1 MSHST
6 QNRERAV
13 QLITRR
19 NMLQR
24 RIKQTQKQLA
34 ALEGEARQALEVS
47 LRTDQA
53 ALAEMIPTLE
63 ALQAD
68 FRQDEERI
76 RRKTQ
81 EAIRLKAEWQSRQ
94 FPNYLPGGSVPPNPG
109 QILGFLAILAA
120 MAAIVGGV
128 LLLLNK

>member
-1 MSHST
+1 MSHNAE
-6 QNRERAV
+6 NRERAV

-19 NMLQR
+19 SVLQR

-34 ALEGEARQALEVS
+34 ALKGEARQALEVS
-47 LRTDQA
+47 LRTDQV
-53 ALAEMIPTLE
+53 ALAETIPTLE
-63 ALQAD
+63 ALKAD

-81 EAIRLKAEWQSRQ
+81 EALRLRAEWQSRQ
-94 FPNYLPGGSVPPNPG
+94 FSPLPSFPGGVPLSPSQSLSP
-109 QILGFLAILAA
+109 LVLLAA

-128 LLLLNK
+128 LLLNR

>member
-1 MSHST
+1 MDHSA
-6 QNRERAV
+6 QDRERAV

-34 ALEGEARQALEVS
+34 ALKGEARQALEVS
-47 LRTDQA
+47 LRTDQV
-53 ALAEMIPTLE
+53 ALAETIPTLE
-63 ALQAD
+63 ALKAD

-81 EAIRLKAEWQSRQ
+81 EALRLRAEWKRSQFLNSYPSGGVPLSPSQS
-94 FPNYLPGGSVPPNPG
+94 
-109 QILGFLAILAA
+109 LGPLVLLAV

-128 LLLLNK
+128 LLLNR